1 MKKLSVLFIL
11 ILAGFV
17 ISCTQPSAAENN
29 NNNNNNNNTNNYAEV
44 PEYCISC
51 KINDKECFII
61 PYNYLICNED
71 YSNDNELKD
80 ETEKAYLSKNII
92 YYYGTN
98 KDTIGFYGYS
108 AESYIHRG
116 PTGNYSF
123 NTILKAFPSTDG
135 KIKISDIKINFY
147 FKDQFYSKKQ
157 GDTWE
162 FKKEEKILP
171 DYYLNNKGS
180 NTFILRDGNINSLF
194 IIEGKS
200 KNNISIG
207 GNFQNEGEITK
218 TRVNIT
224 SKYIEPENI
233 WKNKNNFNNISSYIY
248 NVDFIYKKYSY
259 DNKET
264 REHKIFEIDL
274 KNISLFERLINNE
287 NVIFL

>member
-1 MKKLSVLFIL
+1 MKKIRLLFIL

-17 ISCTQPSAAENN
+17 ISCTQPSAADNN
-29 NNNNNNNNTNNYAEV
+29 NNNNNNKNNYAEN
-44 PEYCISC
+44 PEYCISF

-61 PYNYLICNED
+61 PYSYLICNED
-71 YSNDNELKD
+71 YSNNNELKD
-80 ETEKAYLSKNII
+80 ETEKAYLSKNFI
-92 YYYGTN
+92 YYYSTN

-108 AESYIHRG
+108 AESYIHPEG
-116 PTGNYSF
+116 FSY

-135 KIKISDIKINFY
+135 KIRISDIKINFY
-147 FKDQFYSKKQ
+147 FNDQFYSKKQ

-162 FKKEEKILP
+162 FKKEEKVLP

-180 NTFILRDGNINSLF
+180 NTFILRDGNINNLF

-200 KNNISIG
+200 KSSITWG
-207 GNFQNEGEITK
+207 NNFQNEGEITK
-218 TRVNIT
+218 TKVNIT
-224 SKYIEPENI
+224 SKYFEPENI
-233 WKNKNNFNNISSYIY
+233 WKNKNSFNNISSYIY

-274 KNISLFERLINNE
+274 KNISLFKRLINNE